1 MSPFVPDTV
10 EELQR
15 VIAQHHRDRH
25 PLCLSS
31 RWAAPADSS
40 KGLALS
46 KLQSVIDYPHR
57 DMTITVQ
64 TGIPVAELQRVL
76 AEQNQWLPLDVPRP
90 ETVSIADLI
99 LDHWYGSLSA
109 GYGTI
114 RDWLLGVAAV
124 DGSGRLFHAGG
135 RVVKNV
141 AGYDLC
147 KLLVGSS
154 GRLGIPVEA
163 TLQVRT
169 IPECLLACRI
179 LAETPD
185 GLLEAWKRVRNL
197 PLKPVVL
204 DASSRDMALTVAV
217 EGTANVTQ
225 QLAACI
231 QAAVTDLPGYHADIF
246 PWNNET
252 DCWHQIMPRT
262 PDIDSSCLLRVGV
275 LPSQSLRLL
284 AIAREHDWQ
293 ALALTA
299 RGTVYL
305 HRSANTCLPADW
317 NHFWTQLMPLN
328 PGLQCLRGPDF
339 LLRLAEDLRLN
350 RPAGPLMCQ
359 LQKVFDPA
367 EIFAA
372 PGSNAP

>member
-15 VIAQHHRDRH
+15 VIAQHYRDRQ
-25 PLCLSS
+25 PLCLLS
-31 RWAAPADSS
+31 RGAAQADSS

-64 TGIPVAELQRVL
+64 TGITVAELQRIL
-76 AEQNQWLPLDVPRP
+76 AEQRQWLPLDVPRS
-90 ETVSIADLI
+90 EAVCVADLI

-163 TLQVRT
+163 TLQVRPM
-169 IPECLLACRI
+169 PECLLACRI
-179 LAETPD
+179 LPESPD
-185 GLLEAWKRVRNL
+185 GLLEAWKIVRW
-197 PLKPVVL
+197 VC
-204 DASSRDMALTVAV
+204 
-217 EGTANVTQ
+217 G
-225 QLAACI
+225 
-231 QAAVTDLPGYHADIF
+231 
-246 PWNNET
+246 
-252 DCWHQIMPRT
+252 
-262 PDIDSSCLLRVGV
+262 
-275 LPSQSLRLL
+275 
-284 AIAREHDWQ
+284 
-293 ALALTA
+293 
-299 RGTVYL
+299 
-305 HRSANTCLPADW
+305 
-317 NHFWTQLMPLN
+317 
-328 PGLQCLRGPDF
+328 
-339 LLRLAEDLRLN
+339 
-350 RPAGPLMCQ
+350 
-359 LQKVFDPA
+359 
-367 EIFAA
+367 
-372 PGSNAP
+372 